1 MFNGIINK
9 VKDNFNS
16 AEFSIAPNKKIKTVC
31 REFKDSFGVTL
42 VVYKGNII
50 AEGDLT
56 INQLNKKTSK
66 EVNKGA
72 KDLKIVG
79 AMKVEDVENSMNEIF
94 GIKVQ
99 IKDKNGKHLVPNEI
113 SIGAAARGEY

>member
-1 MFNGIINK
+1 MLKGLINK

-16 AEFSIAPNKKIKTVC
+16 AEFSIAPNKKVKTVC
-31 REFKDSFGVTL
+31 KEFKDSFGVTL
-42 VVYKGNII
+42 VIYKGNIT
-50 AEGDLT
+50 AEGSLT

-79 AMKVEDVENSMNEIF
+79 AMKVGDVEDAMNEIF

-99 IKDKNGKHLVPNEI
+99 IKDVKGKHLVPNEI
-113 SIGAAARGEY
+113 SIGEAARGEY

>member
-1 MFNGIINK
+1 MFKGIINK

-31 REFKDSFGVTL
+31 REFKNSFGVTL

-66 EVNKGA
+66 QVIKDA

-79 AMKVEDVENSMNEIF
+79 AMKVGDVENSMNEIF

-113 SIGAAARGEY
+113 SIGAASRGEY